1 MNVNTLLSSLQFNC
15 SIIGISETW
24 LNAKSPPLFALN
36 GYKEIR
42 KDRAHGRGGGV
53 LMYISNSL
61 SFKPR
66 NDLSF
71 PRETAECL
79 CVEIDLPKDKNFVVC
94 VVYRPP
100 TSDVTDFLDDLES
113 VMLTVNSS
121 NKSVCFM
128 GDFNIDLL
136 SNSPNSIRFQNILDS
151 NAFSVMI
158 DKPTRI
164 SDHSS
169 SLLDNIFIKAIKPH
183 YLSQSGL
190 FYAEISDHLPVFCLL
205 YNLQSIGAQTK
216 SVRNARKIT
225 DVKVSRLNADL
236 HSANWD
242 DVLACDDVERAFDVF
257 WDKFYDYFD
266 KNLPYEQS
274 NKKKKGLHPWIT
286 RGILQ
291 SIKRRNTLYKNS
303 IKNPS
308 QENIDKY
315 KKYRNKLTSIIRC
328 SRKSFYS
335 TQFERATGNMSS
347 TWRVVKDILCKQGKS
362 EAPSKI
368 IHEEKE
374 ITSAGDVAN
383 AFNIYFANVG
393 LNQAKKINSEGT
405 DFKNYLQDPA
415 QSSIFLQPTNC
426 VEISKI
432 VSSLKTS
439 HSSGHDELST
449 SLLKRIIGSIVT
461 PLVHICNLSLLTGVF
476 PSSFK
481 LAKVIPVHKK
491 DNTMIVSNYRPIS
504 ILPSFSKILERI
516 VYNRLYEFFDQH
528 KSLNPEQYGFR
539 RSYSTD
545 LALLKFYDRVSS
557 ALAAREHVVGVFMD
571 LSKAFDTLDHTI
583 LLSKLAH
590 YGVRGIALQWFS
602 SYLTMRRQFTH
613 YNSVNSDVLYLKCG
627 VPQGSILGPLLFLIY
642 INDICDVSNAALNY
656 TLFADDTSVFM
667 SHREIDVLERAINS
681 ELPKLALWFRSNLL
695 SLNVLKT
702 NFIHFKGRKSTDN
715 KCLQVKL
722 NGMQIE
728 RKTCTKFLGVYINEN
743 LDWTD
748 HVKHIVTPISRNI
761 GILYKVRY
769 FVSDKILL
777 MLYNTLILPY
787 ISYCN
792 ILWATCKTVTN
803 NILLLQKK
811 AIRVC
816 TRSGFLD
823 HTNPL
828 FVKLRCLKVDDI
840 NFLQT
845 AIFMFRFNNKLLP
858 DSFSSMF
865 QSNNAVHSYSTR
877 QASNIH
883 LVNPRTTLAHK
894 SIRHSGPDV
903 WNSLPQHVRTLQTP
917 LSFKRAIKRI
927 LISKMC

>member
-1 MNVNTLLSSLQFNC
+1 
-15 SIIGISETW
+15 
-24 LNAKSPPLFALN
+24 
-36 GYKEIR
+36 
-42 KDRAHGRGGGV
+42 
-53 LMYISNSL
+53 
-61 SFKPR
+61 
-66 NDLSF
+66 
-71 PRETAECL
+71 
-79 CVEIDLPKDKNFVVC
+79 
-94 VVYRPP
+94 
-100 TSDVTDFLDDLES
+100 
-113 VMLTVNSS
+113 
-121 NKSVCFM
+121 
-128 GDFNIDLL
+128 
-136 SNSPNSIRFQNILDS
+136 
-151 NAFSVMI
+151 
-158 DKPTRI
+158 
-164 SDHSS
+164 
-169 SLLDNIFIKAIKPH
+169 
-183 YLSQSGL
+183 
-190 FYAEISDHLPVFCLL
+190 
-205 YNLQSIGAQTK
+205 
-216 SVRNARKIT
+216 
-225 DVKVSRLNADL
+225 
-236 HSANWD
+236 
-242 DVLACDDVERAFDVF
+242 
-257 WDKFYDYFD
+257 
-266 KNLPYEQS
+266 
-274 NKKKKGLHPWIT
+274 
-286 RGILQ
+286 
-291 SIKRRNTLYKNS
+291 
-303 IKNPS
+303 
-308 QENIDKY
+308 
-315 KKYRNKLTSIIRC
+315 
-328 SRKSFYS
+328 
-335 TQFERATGNMSS
+335 
-347 TWRVVKDILCKQGKS
+347 
-362 EAPSKI
+362 
-368 IHEEKE
+368 
-374 ITSAGDVAN
+374 
-383 AFNIYFANVG
+383 
-393 LNQAKKINSEGT
+393 
-405 DFKNYLQDPA
+405 
-415 QSSIFLQPTNC
+415 
-426 VEISKI
+426 
-432 VSSLKTS
+432 
-439 HSSGHDELST
+439 
-449 SLLKRIIGSIVT
+449 
-461 PLVHICNLSLLTGVF
+461 
-476 PSSFK
+476 
-481 LAKVIPVHKK
+481 
-491 DNTMIVSNYRPIS
+491 
-504 ILPSFSKILERI
+504 
-516 VYNRLYEFFDQH
+516 
-528 KSLNPEQYGFR
+528 
-539 RSYSTD
+539 
-545 LALLKFYDRVSS
+545 
-557 ALAAREHVVGVFMD
+557 
-571 LSKAFDTLDHTI
+571 
-583 LLSKLAH
+583 
-590 YGVRGIALQWFS
+590 
-602 SYLTMRRQFTH
+602 MRRQFTH

-627 VPQGSILGPLLFLIY
+627 VPQGFILGPLLFLIY